1 MYYVMEQ
8 KVVTA
13 LKSEKYLFGGISVE
27 TEHSYDFI
35 TYRCHDYKTS
45 KPSDIS
51 IKITEEDIDFEA
63 AMSKTEATEEAKGYL
78 EFLSLYRK
86 FCDKAAEK
94 GIILM
99 HGCAVAT
106 EGKAFVFTAPSGT
119 GKTTHARLWL
129 ELLGDKAFVLNGDK
143 PLIDM
148 KTDIPTVY
156 GTPWDGKE
164 HLSRNT
170 NLPLGGIVLI
180 ERSESNSIEPIG
192 SGDALKIL
200 LSQCYRPNDPDVMQH
215 VLNSLIKLSGSVKF
229 YKLKCNIS
237 KEAAMLSHS
246 TLIKDDI
253 NEA

>member
-1 MYYVMEQ
+1 
-8 KVVTA
+8 
-13 LKSEKYLFGGISVE
+13 LE
-27 TEHSYDFI
+27 TL
-35 TYRCHDYKTS
+35 
-45 KPSDIS
+45 
-51 IKITEEDIDFEA
+51 A
-63 AMSKTEATEEAKGYL
+63 
-78 EFLSLYRK
+78 LYRK
-86 FCDKAAEK
+86 VAEALLAH
-94 GIILM
+94 GAVVF
-99 HGCAVAT
+99 HGCVLAVDGRAY
-106 EGKAFVFTAPSGT
+106 AFTAPSGT

-192 SGDALKIL
+192 SSDALKIL
-200 LSQCYRPNDPDVMQH
+200 LSQCYRPNNPDAMQH

-237 KEAAMLSHS
+237 KEAAVLSHS